1 MVFAWEADSEE
12 KIVNFFGAVMR
23 PQKNWKKWK
32 KKKCGFPLF
41 LFNNIAVLGIG

>member
-12 KIVNFFGAVMR
+12 KIVNFLRCSYAAT
-23 PQKNWKKWK
+23 KKLEKMK

-41 LFNNIAVLGIG
+41 LFNNIAVWGIG